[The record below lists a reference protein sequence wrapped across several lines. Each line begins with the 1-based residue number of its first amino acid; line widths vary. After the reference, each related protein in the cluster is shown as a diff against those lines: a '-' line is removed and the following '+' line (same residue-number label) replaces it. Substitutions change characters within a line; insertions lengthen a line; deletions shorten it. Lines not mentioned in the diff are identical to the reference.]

1 MAKLSENQ
9 FKRVQELT
17 RCLQAITERESEAGD
32 LLEELDGI
40 LFGDDNESTY
50 SDSTPEPPS
59 PKTKTHG
66 GAYVI

>member
-1 MAKLSENQ
+1 MSKLSEKQ

-17 RCLQAITERESEAGD
+17 RYLQAITERESEAGD

-40 LFGDDNESTY
+40 LFSDDTEPTY
-50 SDSTPEPPS
+50 SELTPEPPS

-66 GAYVI
+66 GAYIV